1 MKHSDLVY
9 LTVNDSPTN
18 DRTTSTVSSPRPVG
32 AEEMEGVEE
41 MKHNVEV
48 SGGGAFPP
56 SA

>member
-41 MKHNVEV
+41 MKHN
-48 SGGGAFPP
+48 A
-56 SA
+56 

>member
-41 MKHNVEV
+41 MKHNAELR
-48 SGGGAFPP
+48 GRPLADGPA
-56 SA
+56 